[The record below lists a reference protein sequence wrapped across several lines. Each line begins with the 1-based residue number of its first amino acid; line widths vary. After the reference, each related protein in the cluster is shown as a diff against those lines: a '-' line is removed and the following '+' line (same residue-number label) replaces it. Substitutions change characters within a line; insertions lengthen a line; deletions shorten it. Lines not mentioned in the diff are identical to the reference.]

1 MQDIGSYLV
10 GSYSIPL
17 LVIKG
22 LKKRQKDS
30 SLCFSYLGR
39 EIYRFNNSSAVFISL
54 NLRSVDPLKSKITSK
69 LKVELYIQAIYIL
82 VVKIAFTFAFPH
94 IDGEN
99 TDCLYFSVIYYY

>member
-1 MQDIGSYLV
+1 M
-10 GSYSIPL
+10 PL

-22 LKKRQKDS
+22 PKRGRKDN
-30 SLCFSYLGR
+30 SLGFSYFGR
-39 EIYRFNNSSAVFISL
+39 KTYRFNNSSAVFISL